1 MGREFITA
9 FMENYQISY
18 SKADFQLF
26 VSGYAPSTTVTIV
39 VRKSQ
44 FHSTI
49 QLGQGQTVS
58 VKIPANAEMFGTTKF
73 CNTVLVQADK
83 EVSVMS
89 LSAKALTTDTGV
101 VYPVQSLGV
110 EYYILTPAGDVPG
123 TYKEFSVVAWRETT
137 TVEIYLKGSV
147 RFQERIYPAGSKITM
162 SLEPYEAVQF
172 QSSQDLSGTRV
183 VSLKPVA
190 VQSGHSCAQRNTKCN
205 YVAEQLLPV
214 SGWGTAFFV
223 PPMPFQAS
231 DDLVY
236 LVASQATQLTYL
248 SGKDKGSQALV
259 SGQVLQ
265 LKVSLASPLYI
276 SASVGIQVFFFC
288 TGGAQGTVRYD
299 PFLVSIPD
307 VSSYCASYSV
317 FTQQGFEN
325 YVVLV
330 AKSTLMAG
338 ITMDGQPLRG
348 ARWRPIPGTE
358 YSWGELGL
366 GVRASA
372 RSLEHPSD
380 TFGLLSVGLTQQD
393 GYGTAALCQS
403 ASPVPSCSSVQCRKK
418 ETCQIT
424 NGRPLCVATSVATC
438 WALGDP
444 HYRTFDG
451 RHYDFMG
458 TCTYTL
464 AKTLSS
470 DTTLPAFHV
479 MAKNENRGNQR
490 VAYVGFVTV
499 QVYGYTLSVVRN
511 EYGLVRVNAQRS
523 RLPISLMEGKLRLY
537 QSGASVVIQT
547 DFSLSV
553 SYDWGSSLVVKLSS
567 SFWESVSGLC
577 GNYNGDP
584 GDDFATPAGTLAASP
599 VEFGRSWKV
608 EDGDRFCWDDCH
620 GQCKSCSP
628 EQVGRYKAEPF
639 CGWITKGAGGP
650 FSRCHSMIDPKIYL
664 DNCVYDL
671 CMNDGRKEMLC
682 QALASYAD
690 ACRAEGAAV
699 SDWRSLTGC
708 TLPCP
713 ENSQYQLCGSACP
726 ATCNDRVA
734 PKNCSLPCVETCQCH
749 EGFVLDA
756 GRCILQ
762 TRCGCEFEGRL
773 YAPGEQFWG
782 DGACTR
788 RCVCDPQ
795 TRRAS
800 CQATGC
806 RAGEQCQVQN
816 GIQDCYP
823 TSYGT
828 CSASGDPHYISFDG
842 KKFDFQGTCLYQF
855 AGLCN
860 KSQDLVDFQV
870 LVQNDH
876 RGSHVVSFTKVVQVK
891 IYEVDIVIRR
901 ENPGRVLVNGVLT
914 NLPYSHK
921 SSKISMYRRG
931 QEAVIQSDFGLTV
944 TFDWQSRI
952 TVSAPSSYAGA
963 LCGLCGNLNGDKGD
977 DLTMRG
983 GRLAP
988 NPMALGQ
995 SWKVADI
1002 PGCVEVAKDEC
1013 SDLAAVE
1020 RRQRGV
1026 SQECG
1031 LLLDKSG
1038 PFRECHSKVDPQGY
1052 FQDCVYDYCFFQ
1064 GRQAVT
1070 CQLLTSYA
1078 AACQAAGAAVSAWRN
1093 SSFCSVSC
1101 APNSHYEVCARGCQS
1116 TCSSLLAPV
1125 QCSAQCWE
1133 GCVCD
1138 EGFVLSGD
1146 ECVPMSQCGCLHQG
1160 RYYKAGETFHP
1171 TCQEQCVCRAGGDV
1185 VCTGL
1190 SCRPN
1195 EECKLANGVRK
1206 CRPVGSA
1213 TCTAAGDP
1221 HYVSFDGVAF
1231 DFQGTCTYI
1240 LAKTC
1245 ADTGNLTSF
1254 AVKVENVPWGNG
1266 RVSVTKLVSVEV
1278 YGLTLTLLQNR
1289 KGLVMVD
1296 GVSHNLP
1303 VVVAEGQL
1311 QAYQQGGNVLVQ
1323 TDFGLTVSYDLVY
1336 QARVTV
1342 PGNYQGQMC
1351 GLCGNYNGRRDDEF
1365 LLPGGR
1371 LAPNVAAFGSAW
1383 KVPVPGAACE
1393 DGCTGNSCPVCEER
1407 KKDVFKQRHYCGVL
1421 TAPDGPFAAC
1431 HGTVSPSVYFNNCL
1445 YDVCLAN
1452 GDSPVLCQSIHSYV
1466 TACQEAG
1473 ASIQP
1478 WRSASFCPL
1487 NCPANSHYEVC
1498 ADLCSATCAGVAG
1511 AAPCSETCAEGCQ
1524 CDAGFLFDGQGCVA
1538 VDSCGCF
1545 EKGRYY
1551 KPHETVLAN
1560 ACQQSCSCSPA
1571 RGLSCESHGC
1581 ARDETCQVKD
1591 GVMGCINRDPCKSL
1605 QCRAKETCKIENGQ
1619 ATCVPNYKQT
1629 CWGWGDPHYHTFDGL
1644 NFDFQGTCTYTL
1656 ATYCGSD
1663 PSLVPFTINEKNDNR
1678 GGNQAVS
1685 YVRLTNIYV
1694 YGYNISIHK
1703 GEVGKVRL
1711 NGVATSLPLTLAEG
1725 SLRLFQSG
1733 LSAVLQTAFGLA
1745 VSFDW
1750 NWLLQV
1756 TLPSGYYGATCGL
1769 CGNYNQN
1776 PADDMATPAGA
1787 RPRSVVEWASSWQVR
1802 DRDPFCWHVCQGK
1815 CPTCEEEQRQRY
1827 QRDEACGLIAKAD
1840 GPFHECHRKLSPDGF
1855 FDSCV
1860 YDVCLNGGARSMLC
1874 QALGAYA
1881 ASCRKEGVVLRDWRT
1896 PSGCTLPCPENSHY
1910 EACGDACP
1918 ASCSDRTANTSCRE
1932 PCVETCQC
1940 NAGYVLSAGQC
1951 VPVGSCGCDYNGRY
1965 YQPSEEFWADENCRS
1980 RCRCDPS
1987 LGMVLCQETSCKA
2000 SERCAVVNG
2009 VRGCQPISYS
2019 TCTASGDRHYTTF
2032 AGLRYDFQ
2040 GTCIYQLVGVC
2051 SKDPTLT
2058 PFNVTIQNNRGSRAV
2073 SFTREVTLEL
2083 YGRTITISQQHPQR
2097 IQVDGVFVDLPFYH
2111 EEKLQAYVSG
2121 AHVLIKTA
2129 FDLRVTFDWN
2139 SLVRVTVPST
2149 YANAL
2154 CGLCGNGNP
2163 SPGQDLTMRDGSRAT
2178 DTVRFAESWQV
2189 GEAPGCSASCTGD
2202 CSVCSE
2208 AQRQTYRGEQYCG
2221 VLARGDGPFSQCH
2234 GAVDPAPFLLNCLSD
2249 TCQYKG
2255 HHSALCSA
2263 IGAYV
2268 AACQARGVPLGP
2280 WRSASFCSPTCPRNS
2295 HYELCGSSCPATCH
2309 GLSAPDGCDA
2319 PCAEGCFCDAGFLLS
2334 GDRCVPVAQCGCV
2347 HHGRYY
2353 RRGEEFYPSPS
2364 CRERCRC
2371 QDNGAVECREASCR
2385 SSEQCRV
2392 ENGVLGCHAKGC
2404 GKCVMAGDS
2413 HYLTLDGRSLDFQGS
2428 CSYTLTKVC
2437 SSSLPLANFSVVVE
2451 KESSGEGRVAQL
2463 RTVLVSIHGYSV
2475 SLERGRKWTVV
2486 VNGELYTLPLALDS
2500 GRIQVN
2506 QEGKNVII
2514 QTEVGLKVLY
2524 DASSYVLVSVPS
2536 SYQGHVCGLCG
2547 NFNGD
2552 KNDDFLLPSGKST
2565 QNADEF
2571 GAAWKVPV
2579 EGVTCSHGCGDRC
2592 PACDAAKMVPYQAES
2607 SCGLIKAPAGPF
2619 KDCHSLVSPAEYFSH
2634 CLYDMCA
2641 ANGAR
2646 EILCQSLQAYVAACQ
2661 AAGGT
2666 VRAWRTAS
2674 FCPLACP
2681 ANSHYELCTR
2691 SCDFT
2696 CAGLSA
2702 PAQCTGKCFEGC
2714 QCDVGSAADGEACVS
2729 MDRCGCMRDGRYLKA
2744 GESVVSSDCSEKC
2757 TCRAAGGLVCEPHS
2771 CPAGEACALQNGVR
2785 GCVKREGRCTLLPGA
2800 QLTSF
2805 DGTSGKVLA
2814 GGVYEAASLCDGSA
2828 PSWFRV
2834 VVEVQQCSS
2843 GGAVAGA
2850 AIYVFF
2856 QEALVVVRRSK
2867 ETWVNGRSVQLPAK
2881 VSDVVSVSESQGGV
2895 AVVQASGVQ
2904 VLFSPG
2910 GQVTVRV
2917 GESLANKLCASCGN
2931 FNGDVSDDLRLPGGR
2946 VVGSIA
2952 EVVAAWK
2959 ARDFSGCAE

>member
-1 MGREFITA
+1 KDFITV
-9 FMENYQISY
+9 FMQNHIESV
-18 SKADFQLF
+18 KADCKLLIT
-26 VSGYAPSTTVTIV
+26 GYHASTTVTVMVNKGTFQSVTPI
-39 VRKSQ
+39 
-44 FHSTI
+44 
-49 QLGQGQTVS
+49 GAGQTVT
-58 VKIPANAEMFGTTKF
+58 VQIPASVEMFGSTPSTS
-73 CNTVLVQADK
+73 TILIRADK
-83 EVSVMS
+83 EISV
-89 LSAKALTTDTGV
+89 LSVNSKPNSIATTV
-101 VYPVQSLGV
+101 VYPTEELGTI
-110 EYYILTPAGDVPG
+110 YYIVSPPG
-123 TYKEFSVVAWRETT
+123 THLSSYKEFAVVAGPAPT
-137 TVEIYLKGSV
+137 TVDIYVQGAVVFKGW
-147 RFQERIYPAGSKITM
+147 IYAAGKKLNVALAPYQALQLQ
-162 SLEPYEAVQF
+162 SLV
-172 QSSQDLSGTRV
+172 DLSGTKIESREH
-183 VSLKPVA
+183 VA
-190 VQSGHSCAQRNTKCN
+190 VLTGHSCAGKNTACDHA
-205 YVAEQLLPV
+205 VEQLLPV
-214 SGWGTAFFV
+214 SSWSSAYIIPPLSLQPRFDTAYV
-223 PPMPFQAS
+223 
-231 DDLVY
+231 
-236 LVASQATQLTYL
+236 VASQNTCIDYQ
-248 SGKDKGSQALV
+248 SGPRRAFRDIVA
-259 SGQVLQ
+259 GQVV
-265 LKVSLASPLYI
+265 KFEVHVSHPLYI
-276 SASVGIQVFFFC
+276 SASAGIQVLLFF
-288 TGGAQGTVRYD
+288 TGAKNGKFTYD
-299 PFLVSIPD
+299 PFLINIPPIT
-307 VSSYCASYSV
+307 SYCQSYHID
-317 FTQQGFEN
+317 GIKDFEN
-325 YVVLV
+325 HVLIIV
-330 AKSTLMAG
+330 KHSESSR
-338 ITMDGQPLRG
+338 ITADQRAIGNVQ
-348 ARWRPIPGTE
+348 WRQIPSTE
-358 YSWGELGL
+358 YSWGQYRFGT
-366 GVRASA
+366 GTGAHSI
-372 RSLEHPSD
+372 EHPNSP
-380 TFGLLSVGLTQQD
+380 FGLLSFGVNDHG
-393 GYGTAALCQS
+393 GYGSTGICIHS
-403 ASPVPSCSSVQCRKK
+403 NSTPSCSTLQCRKK
-418 ETCQIT
+418 EKCQMVD
-424 NGRPLCVATSVATC
+424 GHPVCMAESESTC
-438 WALGDP
+438 WAQGDP
-444 HYRTFDG
+444 HYHTLDG
-451 RHYDFMG
+451 RNFDFMG
-458 TCTYTL
+458 TCTYTI
-464 AKTLSS
+464 AKTCGPDS
-470 DTTLPAFHV
+470 TLPPFSIK
-479 MAKNENRGNQR
+479 AKNDNRGNTH
-490 VAYVGFVTV
+490 VSYVGHVTV
-499 QVYGYTLSVVRN
+499 EVYNVTVSMVRY
-511 EYGLVRVNAQRS
+511 EMGFIRVNAQRS
-523 RLPISLMEGKLRLY
+523 RLPISLLEGKLKVY
-537 QSGASVVIQT
+537 QSGRSVVIQT
-547 DFSLSV
+547 DFSLRV

-567 SFWESVSGLC
+567 SFSENVCGLC

-584 GDDFATPAGTLAASP
+584 GDDFTTSAGVLAASP

-682 QALASYAD
+682 QALTTYAD
-690 ACRAEGAAV
+690 ACQAKGAAV
-699 SDWRSLTGC
+699 SDWRSLSGC

-713 ENSQYQLCGSACP
+713 ENSQYNACGSACP

-756 GRCILQ
+756 ERCILQ
-762 TRCGCEFEGRL
+762 TGCGCEFEGRL

-800 CQATGC
+800 CQVAGC

-816 GIQDCYP
+816 GIRDCYP

-876 RGSHVVSFTKVVQVK
+876 RGSRVVSFTKVVQVK
-891 IYEVDIVIRR
+891 IYEVDIVISR

-977 DLTMRG
+977 DLTMKG

-988 NPMALGQ
+988 NPTAFGQ

-1221 HYVSFDGVAF
+1221 HYLSFDGVAF

-1289 KGLVMVD
+1289 KGLVMVSSAND
-1296 GVSHNLP
+1296 G
-1303 VVVAEGQL
+1303 AEPCHGNARATCPTGQSFQL
-1311 QAYQQGGNVLVQ
+1311 IQNDSGFTL
-1323 TDFGLTVSYDLVY
+1323 SYDLVY

-1342 PGNYQGQMC
+1342 PGNYQGQTC
-1351 GLCGNYNGRRDDEF
+1351 GLCGNYNGRQDDEF
-1365 LLPGGR
+1365 LLPDSN
-1371 LAPNVAAFGSAW
+1371 LAPNMAAFGSAW

-1393 DGCTGNSCPVCEER
+1393 DGCSRNSCPVCEER

-1421 TAPDGPFAAC
+1421 TDPNGPFAAC
-1431 HGTVSPSVYFNNCL
+1431 HGTVSPSMYFNNCL

-1487 NCPANSHYEVC
+1487 RCPAHSHYEVC
-1498 ADLCSATCAGVAG
+1498 ADLCSTTCTRLTDTRKC
-1511 AAPCSETCAEGCQ
+1511 PDTCAEGCQ
-1524 CDAGFLFDGQGCVA
+1524 CDDGFLFDGQDCVA
-1538 VDSCGCF
+1538 LQGCGCF
-1545 EKGRYY
+1545 SNGKYY
-1551 KPHETVLAN
+1551 KPNETVLTDV
-1560 ACQQSCSCSPA
+1560 CQQSCTCLPAQGMTCEAHSCAS
-1571 RGLSCESHGC
+1571 
-1581 ARDETCQVKD
+1581 DEACQIRD
-1591 GVMGCINRDPCKSL
+1591 GVMQCTNRDPCKEVK
-1605 QCRAKETCKIENGQ
+1605 CREKETCKVKDSL
-1619 ATCVPNYKQT
+1619 AMCVPNYSGT

-1644 NFDFQGTCTYTL
+1644 NFNFQGTCTYTL
-1656 ATYCGSD
+1656 AKYCGSD
-1663 PSLVPFTINEKNDNR
+1663 PSLVPFTIDEKNDNR

-1694 YGYNISIHK
+1694 YGHNISIHK
-1703 GEVGKVRL
+1703 NEVGKIRINDMSSSVP
-1711 NGVATSLPLTLAEG
+1711 VTLEDG
-1725 SLRLFQSG
+1725 KIKLYQSG
-1733 LSAVLQTAFGLA
+1733 LSAVLQTDFGLQ
-1745 VSFDW
+1745 VSYDW
-1750 NWLLQV
+1750 NWHLII
-1756 TLPSGYYGATCGL
+1756 TLPSSYYGATCGL
-1769 CGNYNQN
+1769 CGNFNQN
-1776 PADDMATPAGA
+1776 HGDEMMSPTGT
-1787 RPRSVVEWASSWQVR
+1787 RVSSIVEWARSWKVT
-1802 DRDPFCWHVCQGK
+1802 DRDPFCWDDCKGK
-1815 CPTCEEEQRQRY
+1815 CPACEEGKQEIY
-1827 QRDEACGLIAKAD
+1827 GGDEYCGLISKAPG
-1840 GPFHECHRKLSPDGF
+1840 GPFRECHPRVSPEDI

-1860 YDVCLNGGARSMLC
+1860 YDVCLNGGARIILC

-1881 ASCRKEGVVLRDWRT
+1881 AICKKQGLTVYDWRT
-1896 PSGCTLPCPENSHY
+1896 PSGCALPCPDNSHY

-1918 ASCSDRTANTSCRE
+1918 ASCSDRTANASCPE

-1951 VPVGSCGCDYNGRY
+1951 VPVGSCGCDYNGHY

-2019 TCTASGDRHYTTF
+2019 TCTASGDPHYTTF
-2032 AGLRYDFQ
+2032 DGKKYDFM
-2040 GTCIYQLVGVC
+2040 GTCIYQLARVC
-2051 SKDPTLT
+2051 SQDPTLT
-2058 PFNVTIQNNRGSRAV
+2058 PFSIKVENNNRGSKTV
-2073 SFTREVTLEL
+2073 SFTKAVTLEV
-2083 YGRTITISQQHPQR
+2083 YGRNITLSQQHPR
-2097 IQVDGVFVDLPFYH
+2097 KIKVDGVFVDLPFYH

-2154 CGLCGNGNP
+2154 CGLCGDNNQTA
-2163 SPGQDLTMRDGSRAT
+2163 SDDLTMRDGRRAANA
-2178 DTVRFAESWQV
+2178 VQFAESWKV
-2189 GEAPGCSASCTGD
+2189 EESPGCSDICTGN
-2202 CSVCSE
+2202 CPLCSE
-2208 AQRQTYRGEQYCG
+2208 AETQPYKGPRFCG
-2221 VLARGDGPFSQCH
+2221 LLTTGDGPFRECH
-2234 GAVDPAPFLLNCLSD
+2234 RVINPAPFFDDCVLD

-2255 HHSALCSA
+2255 HRDALCSA
-2263 IGAYV
+2263 ISTYV
-2268 AACQARGVPLGP
+2268 TACQARGIPLGP

-2295 HYELCGSSCPATCH
+2295 HYELCGNGCPATCH
-2309 GLSAPDGCDA
+2309 SLSAPDSCNA

-2334 GDRCVPVAQCGCV
+2334 GDQCVPIARCGCV

-2353 RRGEEFYPSPS
+2353 RRGEEFYPSAS
-2364 CRERCRC
+2364 CQERCRC
-2371 QDNGAVECREASCR
+2371 QDNGAVECQEASCR
-2385 SSEQCRV
+2385 ASEQCRV
-2392 ENGVLGCHAKGC
+2392 ENGVLGCHANGC
-2404 GKCVMAGDS
+2404 GKCIASGDP
-2413 HYLTLDGRSLDFQGS
+2413 HYLTFDGRAFDFQGTCTYS
-2428 CSYTLTKVC
+2428 LARVC
-2437 SSSLPLANFSVVVE
+2437 SSDTGLANFSVVVE
-2451 KESSGEGRVAQL
+2451 NESQVSVT
-2463 RTVLVSIHGYSV
+2463 RTVSVSVHGYTV
-2475 SLERGRKWTVV
+2475 TMERGRKWKVTVD
-2486 VNGELYTLPLALDS
+2486 GEFYTLPLATDDGKLW
-2500 GRIQVN
+2500 IN
-2506 QEGKNVII
+2506 QEGNNII
-2514 QTEVGLKVLY
+2514 VQSASGPKVLY
-2524 DASSYVLVSVPS
+2524 DTSYYVLVSVPS

-2552 KNDDFLLPSGKST
+2552 KNDDFLLPSGKSA

-2592 PACDAAKMVPYQAES
+2592 PICDAAKMVPYQAES

-2674 FCPLACP
+2674 FCPFTCP

-2696 CAGLSA
+2696 CAGLFS
-2702 PAQCTGKCFEGC
+2702 PAQCTAKCFEGC
-2714 QCDVGSAADGEACVS
+2714 QCNAGYAFNGETCVS
-2729 MDRCGCMRDGRYLKA
+2729 MEGCGCLHDGRYLKA
-2744 GESVVSSDCSEKC
+2744 GESVISSTCSEKC
-2757 TCRAAGGLVCEPHS
+2757 TCQASGGLVCKPHR
-2771 CPAGEACALQNGVR
+2771 CLVQEICALQEGVR
-2785 GCVKREGRCTLLPGA
+2785 SCVK
-2800 QLTSF
+2800 Q
-2805 DGTSGKVLA
+2805 
-2814 GGVYEAASLCDGSA
+2814 
-2828 PSWFRV
+2828 
-2834 VVEVQQCSS
+2834 
-2843 GGAVAGA
+2843 
-2850 AIYVFF
+2850 
-2856 QEALVVVRRSK
+2856 
-2867 ETWVNGRSVQLPAK
+2867 
-2881 VSDVVSVSESQGGV
+2881 
-2895 AVVQASGVQ
+2895 
-2904 VLFSPG
+2904 
-2910 GQVTVRV
+2910 
-2917 GESLANKLCASCGN
+2917 
-2931 FNGDVSDDLRLPGGR
+2931 
-2946 VVGSIA
+2946 
-2952 EVVAAWK
+2952 
-2959 ARDFSGCAE
+2959 